1 MPPRVY
7 IIRPAIFAPVIL
19 SVVAGVFAAQES
31 WWFLASLPFIWLGS
45 VSAQPN
51 LNLANGCLAYLAMI
65 VGFAVMALFRPLG
78 LAILAG
84 AMSGFY
90 VSAIEKRIRAR
101 PAPDA

>member
-1 MPPRVY
+1 MTPRVY
-7 IIRPAIFAPVIL
+7 SIRPAIFASAIL
-19 SVVAGVFAAQES
+19 SVVAVVIAVQES
-31 WWFLASLPFIWLGS
+31 WWLLASLPFIWLGA

-51 LNLANGCLAYLAMI
+51 LNLANGCLAYVAMI

-84 AMSGFY
+84 AMFGFY